1 MWNCDELEVVR
12 ILETA
17 VSKSDGKE
25 GKEWKKKLRSCKQN
39 QAGAAAGTAKL
50 QLPVGCT
57 SPYTSHLTPHTS
69 HTCRQP
75 RASNVN
81 FK

>member
-1 MWNCDELEVVR
+1 MWDCDELEIVR

-39 QAGAAAGTAKL
+39 QAGAAAGTANCSC
-50 QLPVGCT
+50 QWDAP
-57 SPYTSHLTPHTS
+57 HLTPHTS
-69 HTCRQP
+69 HLTHLQA
-75 RASNVN
+75 ASS
-81 FK
+81 